1 MSTRSSSRIAK
12 KAEVKY
18 VPEAKEEGSGEENV
32 QPKRA
37 KAKPKAAVKKKPVKK
52 EGTSDEESSPP
63 PKLAVRGRRK
73 QPVKKEVKSEEES
86 GEEDVKPVKRKKANK
101 NIPDAEERELA
112 AKKLK
117 IETKTK
123 SEKKANTGVKLKVPV
138 DEFCVQ
144 RTGDSHVYIDGE
156 GVWNAMLNQTNVGSN
171 NNKYY
176 LVQLLATNSGGAYYT
191 WFRWGRV
198 GYAQRH
204 QNKLTMFHS
213 ADAAKKDFCK
223 KFKDKTKNDWY
234 ERAEFEKYPNL
245 YDLLEMDYSVK
256 DDEVETDGVK
266 QEDYKSMLE
275 PRLLSFIELISNVKT
290 MEKVVMDMNFDVKKS
305 PLGKLSKE
313 QIKSGYEALQI
324 IEECIRK
331 EQVGSKAA
339 REACSAFYTR
349 IPHCFGFT
357 SPPMLITI
365 EDIKAK
371 MDLLDALVDIEAA
384 MKIIKHADKNEH
396 KSDAF
401 YHNLN
406 CKLEPVEHDSDL
418 FKTLEQYLQNTHGDT
433 HNHYSL
439 EVVDIFEVDRQ
450 GESERFKDVGNKQL
464 LWHGSRL
471 TNYGGILSS
480 GLRIAPP
487 EAPVTGYMFGKGVYF
502 ADMVSKSANY
512 CFTTR
517 ANNTGILLLGEV
529 ALGTPSEL
537 LTSNYDADKLP
548 QGKQSTLG
556 LGKTGP
562 DPAQSKMLGDVKLP
576 MGRPVQT
583 GVVNP
588 QGYTLQYNEY
598 IVYDVAQIKLKY
610 ALRVKFNYKR

>member
-12 KAEVKY
+12 KEEVKY
-18 VPEAKEEGSGEENV
+18 TPDSKEDESEEENV
-32 QPKRA
+32 KPKRA
-37 KAKPKAAVKKKPVKK
+37 KAKPQAVVKNKTVKKAT
-52 EGTSDEESSPP
+52 TSDEESSPP
-63 PKLAVRGRRK
+63 SKPVARGRRK

-86 GEEDVKPVKRKKANK
+86 EKEVKPVKGKRKQVNK
-101 NIPDAEERELA
+101 NIVPDAEERELA

-117 IETKTK
+117 IESKTK

-144 RTGDSHVYIDGE
+144 RTSDSHVHIDGD

-176 LVQLLATNSGGAYYT
+176 LIQLLEANSGGCYYT

-198 GYAQRH
+198 GYAQSH
-204 QNKLTMFHS
+204 QNKLTLFHS
-213 ADAAKKDFCK
+213 IDTAKKDFCK
-223 KFKDKTKNDWY
+223 KFKDKTKNDWCDH
-234 ERAEFEKYPNL
+234 AEFEKYPNK

-256 DDEVETDGVK
+256 DEQGEVETDGVK
-266 QEDYKSMLE
+266 QEEYKSMLD
-275 PRLLSFIELISNVKT
+275 PRLASFIELISNVKS

-313 QIKSGYEALQI
+313 QIKSGYEALKT
-324 IEECIRK
+324 IEECIRN
-331 EQVGSKAA
+331 ERTNSKDA

-349 IPHCFGFT
+349 IPHCFGFQ
-357 SPPMLITI
+357 SPPMLNTI
-365 EDIKAK
+365 EDVKAK

-406 CKLEPVEHDSDL
+406 CKLEPLEHEADL
-418 FKTLEQYLQNTHGDT
+418 FKTLEEYLQNTHGDT

-439 EVVDIFEVDRQ
+439 EVIDIFEVDRK
-450 GESERFKDVGNKQL
+450 GESERFNDVGNKQL

-471 TNYGGILSS
+471 TNYGGILST

-529 ALGTPSEL
+529 ALGTPNHL
-537 LTSNYDADKLP
+537 LSSKYDADKLP
-548 QGKQSTLG
+548 AGTFK
-556 LGKTGP
+556 
-562 DPAQSKMLGDVKLP
+562 
-576 MGRPVQT
+576 
-583 GVVNP
+583 
-588 QGYTLQYNEY
+588 
-598 IVYDVAQIKLKY
+598 IIKIKNLKRLTCMY
-610 ALRVKFNYKR
+610 